1 MVVNIFSEARTAGE
15 ALARKDAHK
24 AGPLAPLCTPPRP
37 DKSESFWAL
46 VCKPGSLHTDIDQMK
61 ASFMDGY
68 RFAILDLCN
77 PDELH
82 F

>member
-1 MVVNIFSEARTAGE
+1 MVNIFSEARSAGE
-15 ALARKDAHK
+15 ALANADAWN

-37 DKSESFWAL
+37 DRSEEFWAL
-46 VCKPGSLHTDIDQMK
+46 VCRPGSLHTDIDQMK
-61 ASFMDGY
+61 ASFEDGY
-68 RFAILDLCN
+68 RFAILNLCN